1 MNGVHA
7 LPLIEIPLQIE
18 VVVPYKID
26 TEIIQGQIWSNKV
39 RNVGLRLTFES
50 DPNVDAKVATV
61 IVYEASVSVK
71 ENHEESECI
80 W

>member
-1 MNGVHA
+1 MVK
-7 LPLIEIPLQIE
+7 QS
-18 VVVPYKID
+18 
-26 TEIIQGQIWSNKV
+26 Q
-39 RNVGLRLTFES
+39 NVGLRFTFKS

>member
-1 MNGVHA
+1 MVK
-7 LPLIEIPLQIE
+7 QS
-18 VVVPYKID
+18 
-26 TEIIQGQIWSNKV
+26 Q
-39 RNVGLRLTFES
+39 NVGLRLTFES

-61 IVYEASVSVK
+61 IFYEAFVSEK